1 MKKVFFLSILTLLLS
16 SCGVGVYSVS
26 SGKADQSEISFVAA
40 DKCELDVTIDNNAYK
55 VDAVKQKDWRKNRNI
70 KKTDINTITIP
81 VGQHDLIVV
90 QNGVVVYSKKIFV
103 SAGEHK
109 IIEL

>member
-1 MKKVFFLSILTLLLS
+1 MLIKLMQLNKKI
-16 SCGVGVYSVS
+16 GGR
-26 SGKADQSEISFVAA
+26 I
-40 DKCELDVTIDNNAYK
+40 
-55 VDAVKQKDWRKNRNI
+55 RNI

>member
-1 MKKVFFLSILTLLLS
+1 MRKLILFVIATLLIS

-26 SGKADQSEISFVAA
+26 SGKADEAQLSFVAA
-40 DKCELDVTIDNNAYK
+40 TKYTITVSVDNNTYTIETVSNKSWQKNRDIKRTALNTID
-55 VDAVKQKDWRKNRNI
+55 
-70 KKTDINTITIP
+70 IP
-81 VGQHDLIVV
+81 VGQHELVV
-90 QNGVVVYSKKIFV
+90 TDNGNVVVSKKIFV